1 MTVSNAPHLSCF
13 ATYWNLA
20 QEGKSW
26 PSMRTRLQL
35 WQKLSILGS
44 TGSMAGT
51 VPELAKEIR
60 ANWSW
65 SWRIKMML
73 IWPPLCDKVPW
84 WLWEPSCVLFCM
96 QPLPVHTPETPL
108 ENLCLPNQQLGD
120 SLGDPHVSP
129 VSRIQHLSYP
139 TSTLSLKHYVFEQ
152 WAAKPEFW
160 FQLWLGILLA
170 VVCWG
175 FIIYHGW
182 AFCPHH
188 PAKQKLSS
196 PFYRWKN
203 WNSELVYPNSHS

>member
-1 MTVSNAPHLSCF
+1 MHTPELFCNLLK
-13 ATYWNLA
+13 LA

-26 PSMRTRLQL
+26 QHEDQTAALTSF
-35 WQKLSILGS
+35 SILGS

-51 VPELAKEIR
+51 VPRTGFKEIR

-73 IWPPLCDKVPW
+73 IWPLCDKFHDDCGS
-84 WLWEPSCVLFCM
+84 WLCCSACS
-96 QPLPVHTPETPL
+96 PLPVHSWNSPWKPL
-108 ENLCLPNQQLGD
+108 PPNQQLGD
-120 SLGDPHVSP
+120 SLGDPSAISP
-129 VSRIQHLSYP
+129 GFQNTASFLSHQP
-139 TSTLSLKHYVFEQ
+139 CLSNTVF
-152 WAAKPEFW
+152 WAMSSQAWVW

-175 FIIYHGW
+175 FIIYHARW

-203 WNSELVYPNSHS
+203 WNLD